1 MKKTLKVTVCLLSA
15 MSMLT
20 GNVLSVAAGSLNDEE
35 LFEKYAAEF
44 PVYGSVDIP
53 DYGIK
58 AISLDYENTKY
69 YDLDGNEIDCCFEN
83 CRIYDNPYRYREM
96 HEEDELVNPDD
107 FIYTCS
113 CENGIYYA
121 ILENGNAI
129 IAGADQAWVNE
140 NSPESLVLPSEIDSA
155 KVTEIADNAFNNLG
169 FKCESLRE
177 IVIPD
182 TVEIIR
188 PYAFAGAFSFRSGCN
203 INIPENV
210 KVICRR
216 AFADLYD
223 AVGEEYD
230 GEEKADR
237 VITLPESL
245 EYIQNDAFGD
255 SSRYIFKMPE
265 SLVLTDTTVIGGSET
280 IEFNKLAQN
289 IRNYYNKYYIDGAFN
304 VVTFTDAI
312 KYQQEKQSDD
322 YQIADEVLWEERA
335 NEIGDVNVSG
345 TTDVSDS
352 VLLARFCS
360 EDPDAVLT
368 VEGKANADAN
378 GDAALNMDDVIEI
391 LQIVAKLK

>member
-44 PVYGSVDIP
+44 PVYGSADIP

-140 NSPESLVLPSEIDSA
+140 NSSESLVLPSEIDGA

-169 FKCESLRE
+169 FKCELLRE

-188 PYAFAGAFSFRSGCN
+188 PYAFAGAFSFRSGCY

-255 SSRYIFKMPE
+255 SSCYIFKMPE

>member
-1 MKKTLKVTVCLLSA
+1 MKKSMKTAICILSA
-15 MSMLT
+15 MSMLA
-20 GNVLSVAAGSLNDEE
+20 GNVLTASASSLTAEE
-35 LFEKYAAEF
+35 LFEKYASEF
-44 PVYGSVDIP
+44 SVYSSEDIP

-69 YDLDGNEIDCCFEN
+69 YDFDGNEIDCCFEN
-83 CRIYDNPYRYREM
+83 CRIFDNPYRYREI
-96 HEEDELVNPDD
+96 HDADELMNPDD
-107 FIYTCS
+107 YIYTCA

-121 ILENGNAI
+121 ILENGNAV
-129 IAGADQAWVNE
+129 IAGADQVWVNE
-140 NSPESLVLPSEIDSA
+140 NSPESLVLPSEIDGA

-255 SSRYIFKMPE
+255 SARYIFKMPD

-280 IEFNKLAQN
+280 IEFNKLARTV
-289 IRNYYNKYYIDGAFN
+289 RNYFNKYYIDGAFN

-322 YQIADEVLWEERA
+322 YQISDEVLWEERA

-345 TTDVSDS
+345 YVDVSDAVILS
-352 VLLARFCS
+352 RFCT
-360 EDPDAVLT
+360 EDSSVH
-368 VEGKANADAN
+368 VSQQGRKNADAN
-378 GDAALNMDDVIEI
+378 QDGSVNMDDTVAI
-391 LQIVAKLK
+391 LQRVAKIS